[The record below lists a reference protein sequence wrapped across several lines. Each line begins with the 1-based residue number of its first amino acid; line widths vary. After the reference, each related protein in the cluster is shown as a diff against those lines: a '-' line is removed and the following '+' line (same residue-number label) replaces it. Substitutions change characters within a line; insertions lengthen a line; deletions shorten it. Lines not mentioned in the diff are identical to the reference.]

1 VTSEQEISPEQLREM
16 GRKQTE
22 IKRGASRIVITIDD
36 VRAIEASLGRAVEA
50 SQLEDRDYL
59 LPVSG
64 GWIDPDGTVR
74 IGAWV
79 LDPTSDPLTL
89 TIRIPGLDS
98 APAIVTYHATLA
110 HDASWHVVTIVPGH
124 ILRR

>member
-1 VTSEQEISPEQLREM
+1 M
-16 GRKQTE
+16 
-22 IKRGASRIVITIDD
+22 TIDD
-36 VRAIEASLGRAVEA
+36 VAAIEASLGQALKA

-59 LPVSG
+59 IQFSKA
-64 GWIDPDGTVR
+64 GWIDGDGAVR

-89 TIRIPGLDS
+89 RIRMPGLET
-98 APAIVTYHATLA
+98 APAVKTYNAILA
-110 HDASWHVVTIVPGH
+110 HDDSWHVITVRMGH